1 METFGGD
8 CYSRMT
14 LNITLGEEDELWKK
28 LKAWDGGEAAAKKQK
43 LDSTTQ

>member
-1 METFGGD
+1 MELFGDD

-28 LKAWDGGEAAAKKQK
+28 LTAWEGGEAATLKRK
-43 LDSTTQ
+43 LEGNVL